1 MSNHKPEPAFPHSR
15 LGSDADGMGLRD
27 YFAAKAM
34 QALITY
40 YGDRMHIVDR
50 DGRTSLHFAAY
61 DHADAML
68 AAREKGG
75 AK

>member
-27 YFAAKAM
+27 YFAAKALPGLM
-34 QALITY
+34 
-40 YGDRMHIVDR
+40 
-50 DGRTSLHFAAY
+50 GRNWSFHKGTDEELMEIWARASYFL
-61 DHADAML
+61 ADAML